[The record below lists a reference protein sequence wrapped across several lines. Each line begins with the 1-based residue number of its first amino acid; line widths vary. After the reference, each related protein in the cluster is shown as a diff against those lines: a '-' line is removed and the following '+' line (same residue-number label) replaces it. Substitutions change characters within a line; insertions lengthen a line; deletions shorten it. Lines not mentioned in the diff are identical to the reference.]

1 VAERSGY
8 GLIDILFLYLPGG
21 SEEVAETFRKDVQML
36 QLRFD

>member
-1 VAERSGY
+1 MAEESGC

-21 SEEVAETFRKDVQML
+21 TEEITETCRKDMQML